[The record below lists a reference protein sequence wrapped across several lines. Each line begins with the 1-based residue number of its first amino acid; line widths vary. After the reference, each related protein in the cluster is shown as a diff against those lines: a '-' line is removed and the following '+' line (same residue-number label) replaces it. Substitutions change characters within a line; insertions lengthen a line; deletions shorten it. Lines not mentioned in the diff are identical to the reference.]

1 MKRFC
6 ALLAKDLRL
15 FFRRSGVVSLALS
28 LVLLGA
34 LALGGGDLS
43 RGAYVEPFPIAVRDE
58 DQTLMSASLIGQ
70 MKQVE
75 LFSEIIDG
83 GNATDASLMDRGAA
97 AVVTIPK
104 DFFYDLYPGVRG

>member
-70 MKQVE
+70 MKQV
-75 LFSEIIDG
+75 
-83 GNATDASLMDRGAA
+83 
-97 AVVTIPK
+97 
-104 DFFYDLYPGVRG
+104 